1 MNGRFVFLKF
11 LIIAAV
17 ISLLGSCKKPN
28 DPTDSGDDPVL
39 IRYRDHEL
47 KRSDLSEQAQ
57 QSLTPKDSIQLINNF
72 IEKWLKDQIMIK
84 EAKSQLSNQEEIN
97 QLTEKFRDELLLLKF
112 EEKLIREKL
121 DTSISDQELLDYYR
135 SNKAKYKLESTIF
148 RFVLLKINKPIADS
162 KTLENLWK
170 NLNQANLQLL
180 NLYCQNNAD
189 ICYLNPQKW
198 YKWDEIAQH
207 LPSKFISENTIES
220 GITRDFADFN
230 HSYKVRFYEVVRP
243 NQDPPLSFFKDQ
255 ATQAIFHLRKI
266 KLLERIKNELYES
279 ELKNKHIQFINK

>member
-1 MNGRFVFLKF
+1 M
-11 LIIAAV
+11 
-17 ISLLGSCKKPN
+17 
-28 DPTDSGDDPVL
+28 
-39 IRYRDHEL
+39 
-47 KRSDLSEQAQ
+47 
-57 QSLTPKDSIQLINNF
+57 
-72 IEKWLKDQIMIK
+72 
-84 EAKSQLSNQEEIN
+84 
-97 QLTEKFRDELLLLKF
+97 
-112 EEKLIREKL
+112 
-121 DTSISDQELLDYYR
+121 
-135 SNKAKYKLESTIF
+135 
-148 RFVLLKINKPIADS
+148 
-162 KTLENLWK
+162 
-170 NLNQANLQLL
+170 